1 MQNTPPPRVE
11 KQTNMLKRT
20 CVPLPRVEEEKQ
32 KQVQTQHVCM
42 SEYTS
47 QSTQNQQPRVIA
59 DSFALN
65 QPATSHHGVKLRSHT
80 PSMSNKPNFIPLDH
94 YMAPPSNTPINNYT
108 TNNYPTS
115 QTKIY
120 PHLIPPDSTPY
131 SSQATNFK
139 NITVNDIVANH
150 LIHNHAVHHVFHK
163 ITGERET
170 MDTLL
175 KGKHGRGWTQSLS
188 NEWDRL
194 GDGQLGKVKDTN
206 TIQFILKEAVPVGR
220 KATYGNFFCDHIPPK
235 TESIRVRLTVGGDK
249 LDYPFEASSPASSL
263 IDAKLILNSTIYD
276 ANQGA
281 KFMTANLKDFF

>member
-20 CVPLPRVEEEKQ
+20 CVPLPRVEEEKE

-65 QPATSHHGVKLRSHT
+65 QPATSHHGVKLRSHP

-108 TNNYPTS
+108 TNNYPAS

-120 PHLIPPDSTPY
+120 PHLIPPDSTP
-131 SSQATNFK
+131 
-139 NITVNDIVANH
+139 
-150 LIHNHAVHHVFHK
+150 
-163 ITGERET
+163 
-170 MDTLL
+170 
-175 KGKHGRGWTQSLS
+175 
-188 NEWDRL
+188 
-194 GDGQLGKVKDTN
+194 
-206 TIQFILKEAVPVGR
+206 
-220 KATYGNFFCDHIPPK
+220 
-235 TESIRVRLTVGGDK
+235 
-249 LDYPFEASSPASSL
+249 
-263 IDAKLILNSTIYD
+263 
-276 ANQGA
+276 
-281 KFMTANLKDFF
+281 